1 MIVGPGHT
9 AFSDVDALPRGQD
22 DVHEADVFEL
32 VEHPSRLVAQA
43 GLAAELSQCLPQ
55 HVSQETHEDVRL
67 RPRPR

>member
-43 GLAAELSQCLPQ
+43 GPAAHLRQGLPQ
-55 HVSQETHEDVRL
+55 HITILVRAGIL
-67 RPRPR
+67 S